1 MNEEDVQEVEQEDD
15 FNYETDPI
23 TVDDV
28 LDMIQQQQLTQAGK
42 SIESL
47 LANKVSDV
55 LDQEKIRIA
64 NTMYNDEPEEEEL
77 ASDEE
82 VEDMLDEL
90 ESELDSQDEE
100 EVDLDTLLSDEES

>member
-1 MNEEDVQEVEQEDD
+1 MNEEDVQEDD

-23 TVDDV
+23 TVNNV

-64 NTMYNDEPEEEEL
+64 NTMYNDEPEEEEEL
-77 ASDEE
+77 DSDEE

-90 ESELDSQDEE
+90 EPELDSEEEEE

>member
-15 FNYETDPI
+15 INYETDPI
-23 TVDDV
+23 TVDNV

-64 NTMYNDEPEEEEL
+64 NRMYNGEPEEEEEV

-82 VEDMLDEL
+82 VESMLDEL
-90 ESELDSQDEE
+90 EPELDSEE